1 MTIKLSLKEEL
12 IEDFRKIRE
21 GKLLAW
27 GILIGIIASLIAG
40 VINDLIGEST
50 LYPWIYLF
58 ILIVILLI
66 LTLKFLTPYLNWK
79 RFLYK
84 FGKMKKANE
93 KLNEMIKAHRKK
105 YPVKK

>member
-1 MTIKLSLKEEL
+1 M
-12 IEDFRKIRE
+12 
-21 GKLLAW
+21 
-27 GILIGIIASLIAG
+27 
-40 VINDLIGEST
+40 
-50 LYPWIYLF
+50 F

-105 YPVKK
+105 YPDKK